1 MKTKSAFLILLTICI
16 TASIAHAGAGPNLS
30 KGQTVY
36 VPAYSHI
43 YIGTKGNR
51 YPLTIT
57 LSIRNI
63 DPAVSIRITHVE
75 FYETQGKFLKAFVS
89 SPVSLPGFASTRYLI
104 TQKENEGGSGANFI
118 VEWESDTLCNP
129 PIIEAIMIGTQS
141 QQGISFTS
149 RGVPIVKPKK

>member
-1 MKTKSAFLILLTICI
+1 MKTKSAFLILLMICS
-16 TASIAHAGAGPNLS
+16 TASLAQAGSSPNLS

-63 DPAVSIRITHVE
+63 DPVVPVRITHVE
-75 FYETQGKFLKAFVS
+75 FYETQGKFLKSFVS
-89 SPVSLPGFASTRYLI
+89 APVSLPGFASTRYLI
-104 TQKENEGGSGANFI
+104 TQK
-118 VEWESDTLCNP
+118 
-129 PIIEAIMIGTQS
+129 
-141 QQGISFTS
+141 
-149 RGVPIVKPKK
+149 